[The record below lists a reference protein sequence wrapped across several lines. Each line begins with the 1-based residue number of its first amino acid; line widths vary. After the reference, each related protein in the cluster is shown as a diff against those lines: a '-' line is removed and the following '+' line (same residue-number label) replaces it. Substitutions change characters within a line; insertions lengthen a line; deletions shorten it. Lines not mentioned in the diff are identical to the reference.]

1 MPVRQIVGDPV
12 DNSAD
17 WQWTDADREAVAQDL
32 GREPRGVLGVGARS
46 AHGRPLVVVTA
57 PRLPDGTPFPT
68 TFYLTDADLVTACS
82 RLEAEHFMDQ
92 LAQVLAEDEDVRAL
106 YERAHGD
113 YLARRAHAGTVS
125 GVGNVQEIEDFSA
138 GGMPTRVKCLHALVG
153 HSLVAGPGVNP
164 MGDRALSEIVRRGF
178 AHSSLDGSVWMP
190 NLDQEDSQAEGEA

>member
-1 MPVRQIVGDPV
+1 MGEPV

-17 WQWTDADREAVAQDL
+17 WLWTDVDRDAVAQDL

-46 AHGRPLVVVTA
+46 ANGRPLVVVTA

-82 RLEAEHFMDQ
+82 RLEAEHFMDDLSQ
-92 LAQVLAEDEDVRAL
+92 ILTEDEAVRNE
-106 YERAHGD
+106 YEGAHRD

-125 GVGNVQEIEDFSA
+125 GVGEVAEIQDFSA

-164 MGDRALSEIVRRGF
+164 MGDRALAEIVRRGF
-178 AHSSLDGSVWMP
+178 ARSYLLGSEWMP
-190 NLDQEDSQAEGEA
+190 TPGEEDIRAEGRD